1 MERKR
6 NIRFLTAIQR
16 SESNS
21 NDDGIAHIN
30 EVAGYAAFLK
40 QYEADFGR
48 IVSSILPEASEG
60 FLLNV
65 DGLGILSRV

>member
-6 NIRFLTAIQR
+6 NFGFLTAVQR
-16 SESNS
+16 SGNNS
-21 NDDGIAHIN
+21 NDDGIVHIN

-40 QYEADFGR
+40 QYQADFGR

-60 FLLNV
+60 FVLNV
-65 DGLGILSRV
+65 DGLDILLYV

>member
-6 NIRFLTAIQR
+6 NFGFLTAVQR
-16 SESNS
+16 SGNNS
-21 NDDGIAHIN
+21 NDDGIN

-40 QYEADFGR
+40 QYQADFGR

-60 FLLNV
+60 FVLNV
-65 DGLGILSRV
+65 DGLDILLYV